1 VFCWELATQLK
12 RDVLPNLEGAK
23 LFAVGIGSAES
34 AATFAERT
42 GFPSEMLFAD
52 NSAES
57 SAYAAI
63 GTRNTGRDDNGKQ
76 IFEGIQSMWSVRTN
90 EAIKARGREDLNG
103 ILKLYKPLMPKGPQ
117 AMEQTFVQGG
127 TFVFDGTIE
136 LFAHYDFSSGDHA
149 DLEQVIAAA
158 TR

>member
-1 VFCWELATQLK
+1 
-12 RDVLPNLEGAK
+12 
-23 LFAVGIGSAES
+23 
-34 AATFAERT
+34 
-42 GFPSEMLFAD
+42 MLFAD